1 MYEIHKKEP
10 AAPPDPEG
18 SSFSPSLILD
28 GLLVGVLAGVVAVSF
43 RLLLSQLTNMRTALL
58 APRSTGDF
66 VLWFALLT
74 AMAFAVHLLLRWAP
88 LSGGS
93 GIPQVEG
100 ELHGHLRLNHPRVL
114 VSKFFGGA
122 LTSFGGLSV
131 GREGPS
137 IQLGSNC
144 GKLLADARRRNAVQT
159 QILLSAG
166 AAAGLAA
173 AFNAPL
179 SGVLFTVE
187 ELHKHTKPLFLL
199 PTLLA
204 AATADV
210 VSKSIFGLQPVFC
223 FSLPQLLPL
232 NAYPWVIALAVF
244 VGLIGVLFNTVLLRI
259 QALYRRLPVSAAW
272 YPLIAFWGAGLTAL
286 FMPSILGG
294 GHSLIEELFQPI
306 PWTTLVFLL
315 AAKLIFTVF
324 CYGSGVQGGIFLPIL
339 SLGAL
344 GGMLVYQF
352 GLGVHQLGSGLEGNF
367 ILLGMAAIL
376 SSVVRAPLLS
386 VILVLEMSG
395 CATHL
400 LTLTIVSTLSCL
412 VAGLL
417 KNPPIYDSLLARIL
431 KKQYPPALERTSSRR
446 TLQ

>member
-1 MYEIHKKEP
+1 MHKRYKKEP
-10 AAPPDPEG
+10 AAASTSTG
-18 SSFSPSLILD
+18 SSLSPSLFLD

-43 RLLLSQLTNMRTALL
+43 RLLLSQLTSVRTALL
-58 APRSTGDF
+58 GQRTTLDF
-66 VLWFALLT
+66 VLWFSLLT
-74 AMAFAVHLLLRWAP
+74 AMAFAVYLLLRWAP

-100 ELHGHLRLNHPRVL
+100 ELHGHLSLNHPRVL

-137 IQLGSNC
+137 IQLGSSC
-144 GKLLADARRRNAVQT
+144 GKLLADVRHRDAVQT

-199 PTLLA
+199 PALLA

-210 VSKSIFGLQPVFC
+210 VSKSIFGLEPVFS

-232 NAYPWVIALAVF
+232 SAYPWVLLLAVF
-244 VGLIGVLFNTVLLRI
+244 VGLIGVLFNKTLLHT
-259 QALYRRLPVSAAW
+259 QLLYRRLPISTAW

-286 FMPSILGG
+286 FLPAILGG
-294 GHSLIEELFQPI
+294 GHSLIEELLHPL
-306 PWTTLVFLL
+306 PWTALVLLL
-315 AAKLIFTVF
+315 AAKLIFTAF
-324 CYGSGVQGGIFLPIL
+324 CYSSGVQGGIFLPIL

-344 GGMLVYQF
+344 GGMLVYRF
-352 GLGVHQLGSGLEGNF
+352 GLGVHQLDAGLEINF

-386 VILVLEMSG
+386 VILVFEMSG

-412 VAGLL
+412 VAELL
-417 KNPPIYDSLLARIL
+417 RNPPIYDSLLARIL
-431 KKQYPPALERTSSRR
+431 QGQRAPSPESAALRR
-446 TLQ
+446 TPR